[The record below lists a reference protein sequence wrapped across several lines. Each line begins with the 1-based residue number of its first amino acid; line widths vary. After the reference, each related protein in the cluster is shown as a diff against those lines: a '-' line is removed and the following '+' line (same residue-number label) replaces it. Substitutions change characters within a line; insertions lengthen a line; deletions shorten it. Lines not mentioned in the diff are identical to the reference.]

1 MIVTKPHFSY
11 KYQSTVEKKGGE
23 NFGGRVEKILGG
35 KRTQKNLKRLKLSS
49 LSNQAAAHSPLLLP
63 DCNSLSQPPH
73 LSPHLLLLFQPI
85 NTYTRALYTS
95 RNSKSESSTNSQTYC
110 TKNNWSNFDNMIA
123 IDDAEWEDE
132 DLKEFTMFVENFE
145 KS

>member
-1 MIVTKPHFSY
+1 LR
-11 KYQSTVEKKGGE
+11 
-23 NFGGRVEKILGG
+23 N
-35 KRTQKNLKRLKLSS
+35 KRTQKNPKRPKLSS

-73 LSPHLLLLFQPI
+73 CSPIFFSSFNQQIH
-85 NTYTRALYTS
+85 TYTRALYAS

-110 TKNNWSNFDNMIA
+110 TKNNWSNFDNMNA
-123 IDDAEWEDE
+123 IDDEEWEDE
-132 DLKEFTMFVENFE
+132 DLKEFTMFVEKFE